1 MFSSLEIGTF
11 LRHFVPTCIVKSVQL
26 RGFGCSHFR
35 REVKGEREKKS
46 MFCLVIRL
54 EERG

>member
-11 LRHFVPTCIVKSVQL
+11 LRHFVPTCMVKSVQL

-35 REVKGEREKKS
+35 REVKGEREKKKYVLS
-46 MFCLVIRL
+46 
-54 EERG
+54 GNKT